1 MIRTGYHP
9 ELDELRKY
17 FSDGRGIIAGIEAD
31 ERSKTGIDSL
41 KVRYNKVFGY
51 YIEITRSHLA
61 KVPDYFIRKQ
71 TLVNAERY
79 ITPEL
84 KEYEEKVL
92 GAEERMLE
100 MEGRLFVELREQVA
114 LYAAAVQLT
123 AEVVAELDVLAS
135 LAEAAVSRG
144 YPGRRWTARIL

>member
-1 MIRTGYHP
+1 M
-9 ELDELRKY
+9 
-17 FSDGRGIIAGIEAD
+17 
-31 ERSKTGIDSL
+31 
-41 KVRYNKVFGY
+41 RYNKVFGY

-114 LYAAAVQLT
+114 LYAAAVQMT
-123 AEVVAELDVLAS
+123 AEVIAELDVLAS
-135 LAEAAVSRG
+135 LSEAAVSRG
-144 YPGRRWTARIL
+144 YVRPEVDDGDSDRYTRGAAPGGGGDGGAGALRAERLPSRP